1 MMKSSKISLIAVIM
15 MMAILFNM
23 LDGIGNIAYA
33 ETTVMDK
40 LLQNER
46 LINVLDT
53 SYSYKD
59 LANHWAKDGMY
70 KLSYLEILTGFA
82 DGTMKPDK
90 TISREEF
97 IVMLTRAI
105 KLPLTDTYPQFYED
119 IDVNHWSYKYIETA
133 KNSGIIDIF
142 SASKL
147 SPTKTI
153 TREEMAVIAAKVAKD
168 YPLTGSSKSF
178 KDLST
183 SYKYMDSIQVVTA
196 LGIIQG
202 LPDGSFKPYG
212 GASRAEAAVIIQR
225 ILDLKSS
232 EAFSETEVIKAFAE
246 NYERS
251 SMSNPNQ
258 GAWTQN
264 ELTLY
269 SSGKEQKQNS
279 MRNNMVYSLEA
290 ENINLMRNITDLNTT
305 VSSISDY
312 LAEVKLGYK
321 LTVTAD
327 DGTSREYGIDKAL
340 YMKKDEGKWL
350 VYDSKTSYTG
360 SIDLGSNTKI
370 NLAWQYLSGGTPN
383 MSGTSKLEGLNVIS
397 PTWFHLSSAAGDV
410 SSIADVN
417 YSNWAHNNG
426 YQVWAL
432 VGNNFDMDMSSQMLS
447 NPTARAKTIN
457 TLMQYAK
464 TYKLDGIN
472 IDFENMYTKDKNLF
486 TQFVKELYDKTK
498 AAGIILSVDVT
509 VITVNSNWSECYDR
523 KALAAVSDYIALMA
537 YDQYWSGSPVS
548 GSVSQLSWVET
559 HVNKVLKEVPR
570 EKLLLGMPFYT
581 RVWKEVTSNGKVVVT
596 SSAVSMQTA
605 EKLIADN
612 KATKTWDAASGQY
625 FATYIKDG
633 ATYKIWLEDEN
644 SIKLRVELAK
654 KYQLAGVAAW
664 KIGFEKP
671 GIWGTIAAALGNKA
685 D

>member
-1 MMKSSKISLIAVIM
+1 MKRSKTSLIAVIM
-15 MMAILFNM
+15 MMALLFNI
-23 LDGIGNIAYA
+23 LGGVGSTAYA
-33 ETTVMDK
+33 ETTSVDK
-40 LLQNER
+40 LIQNEK
-46 LINVLDT
+46 LINVSDS

-59 LANHWAKDGMY
+59 LANHWAKEGMY
-70 KLSYLEILTGFA
+70 KLSYLEVLTGFT

-105 KLPLTDTYPQFYED
+105 KLTLTDTYPQYYQD
-119 IDVNHWSYKYIETA
+119 IAADHWSYKYIEVA
-133 KNSGIIDIF
+133 KNSGIIDVF
-142 SASKL
+142 NTSKL
-147 SPTKTI
+147 NPTKTI

-183 SYKYMDSIQVVTA
+183 NYKYMDSIGVVTA

-232 EAFSETEVIKAFAE
+232 ESSTEAEGIKVFAE
-246 NYERS
+246 NYEKS
-251 SMSNPNQ
+251 SITNPNQ
-258 GAWTQN
+258 GSLTQS

-269 SSGKEQKQNS
+269 SAGKEQKQNNLKS
-279 MRNNMVYSLEA
+279 NILYSLESQGT
-290 ENINLMRNITDLNTT
+290 NLSRTMTDLNTT
-305 VSSISDY
+305 VSAVSDY

-321 LTVTAD
+321 LTMD
-327 DGTSREYGIDKAL
+327 DGDGTSREYVVDKSL
-340 YMKKDEGKWL
+340 FLKKDEGKW
-350 VYDSKTSYTG
+350 VVFDSKTSFTG
-360 SIDLGSNTKI
+360 SLELGSNTKI

-383 MSGTSKLEGLNVIS
+383 MSGTSRLEGLNVIS
-397 PTWFHLSSAAGDV
+397 PTWFHLSSGAGDV

-548 GSVSQLSWVET
+548 GSVSQLSWVEN

-581 RVWKEVTSNGKVVVT
+581 RVWKEVTSNGKVTVT

-612 KATKTWDAASGQY
+612 KAAKTWDAASGQY
-625 FATYIKDG
+625 FATYKKDG